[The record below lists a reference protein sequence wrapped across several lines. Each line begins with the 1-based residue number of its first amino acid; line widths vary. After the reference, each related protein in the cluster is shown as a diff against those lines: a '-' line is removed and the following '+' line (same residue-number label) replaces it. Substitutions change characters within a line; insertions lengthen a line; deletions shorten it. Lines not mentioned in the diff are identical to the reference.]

1 MCSRHPVP
9 VDTVSFSEKPAIR
22 SEIQTYGQFGKG
34 KGVSQGREGEQLGM
48 DATFDAFVTVTLHL
62 EFPYAP
68 IDLHSSISNLG
79 LAHYMHLT
87 ENEHG
92 QCTVNAWVS

>member
-1 MCSRHPVP
+1 MVKRKEEERGCRRG
-9 VDTVSFSEKPAIR
+9 EKENNLDGCA
-22 SEIQTYGQFGKG
+22 
-34 KGVSQGREGEQLGM
+34 
-48 DATFDAFVTVTLHL
+48 FDAFVTVTLHL

-79 LAHYMHLT
+79 LAHYMHIT

-92 QCTVNAWVS
+92 QCTVDAWVS